1 MAKRKRLTPPNP
13 AYLDTPPLE
22 TKSMFA
28 SPRSAP
34 LADVARDASSTAAL
48 NELSESLARAR
59 DEGRMVVDLPL
70 DQIVTDHLVRDRL
83 VVDETEMQT
92 LKTSLRSR
100 GQQTPIEVVQLGDG
114 RYGLISGW
122 RRCRALSEIAE
133 EDRNY
138 EPTVLA
144 LLRRPEEASDAYL
157 AMLSPLMALSHEQG
171 RADYVCADVTWA
183 DFLPL
188 YQTLAGTDLFE
199 HCGTEAD
206 RRGSALAAA
215 AGDSGEGA
223 RILALG
229 GAERRAALAD
239 FIIATIGSILRI
251 DAHRIAQ
258 DQDLIVMG
266 LDSILVMDFVR
277 QMDQAFGIRCA
288 LRQVFDTPT
297 PGALADYVDGLI
309 AEKPAGEDAVA
320 DRQHGEAPA
329 SGHDVGGA
337 RVHLCR
343 PELPARS
350 ARGFRRTNTAKDV
363 ALWQSTTTL

>member
-34 LADVARDASSTAAL
+34 IADVARDASSTAAL

-157 AMLSPLMALSHEQG
+157 AMVEENEIRVDLSYFERARIVAKAVEEGVFSTERTALQMLFRAASRAKRSKIGSFLPVVRALDGALRFPHALSERLGLSLSQ
-171 RADYVCADVTWA
+171 ALNDAPE
-183 DFLPL
+183 F
-188 YQTLAGTDLFE
+188 
-199 HCGTEAD
+199 AD
-206 RRGSALAAA
+206 RLTARLSAAEIDSPEAETALLIKALAAHNQSLK
-215 AGDSGEGA
+215 AGLETKSAD
-223 RILALG
+223 
-229 GAERRAALAD
+229 AEPAFRD
-239 FIIATIGSILRI
+239 ETIGAFTLRRHRDGTLSILG
-251 DAHRIAQ
+251 AAWPHRVES
-258 DQDLIVMG
+258 DLKM
-266 LDSILVMDFVR
+266 LLKAAS
-277 QMDQAFGIRCA
+277 
-288 LRQVFDTPT
+288 
-297 PGALADYVDGLI
+297 DYV
-309 AEKPAGEDAVA
+309 EKQGE
-320 DRQHGEAPA
+320 
-329 SGHDVGGA
+329 
-337 RVHLCR
+337 
-343 PELPARS
+343 
-350 ARGFRRTNTAKDV
+350 K
-363 ALWQSTTTL
+363 